1 MPEIRPPCIA
11 PMTLKIYTKAHATT
25 LGDVGELLHV
35 LICDPKAVKKD
46 GNPVKLIEK
55 RPHF

>member
-25 LGDVGELLHV
+25 AGAVYELLHV
-35 LICDPKAVKKD
+35 FICDPKAVMKD
-46 GNPVKLIEK
+46 GNPV
-55 RPHF
+55 